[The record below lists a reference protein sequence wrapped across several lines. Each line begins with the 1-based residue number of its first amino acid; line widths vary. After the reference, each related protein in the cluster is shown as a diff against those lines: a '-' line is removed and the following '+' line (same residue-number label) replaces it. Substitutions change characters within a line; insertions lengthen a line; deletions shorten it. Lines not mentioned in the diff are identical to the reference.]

1 VATVV
6 SHTVSKAA
14 EVDLIIQRGDDLAH
28 IIGVVDSA
36 GVLFPVTGYTATFQ
50 VYNNSEFQ
58 GSPVLTLS
66 TAGGGVTV
74 NGAAGQFTLVMTDT
88 ATNALGW
95 SNGYYKF
102 TMTSPG
108 AVDTRI
114 MQGEVSVL

>member
-1 VATVV
+1 MSTVV

-28 IIGVVDSA
+28 IIAVVDST

-50 VYNNSEFQ
+50 VYSNSDFD
-58 GSPVLTLS
+58 GVALLTLDTS
-66 TAGGGVTV
+66 GGGVTV

-108 AVDTRI
+108 AVSTRI
-114 MQGEVSVL
+114 MQGEISVL

>member
-1 VATVV
+1 MSTVV

-14 EVDLIIQRGDDLAH
+14 EIDLIIQRGDDLSH
-28 IIGVVDSA
+28 VIGVVDSTGA
-36 GVLFPVTGYTATFQ
+36 TFPVTGYSASFQ
-50 VYNNSEFQ
+50 VYDNSDFA
-58 GSPVLTLS
+58 GTVKLTLD

-74 NGAAGQFTLVMTDT
+74 NGAAGQFTLVMTDA
-88 ATNALGW
+88 ATTALGW

-108 AVDTRI
+108 AISTRI